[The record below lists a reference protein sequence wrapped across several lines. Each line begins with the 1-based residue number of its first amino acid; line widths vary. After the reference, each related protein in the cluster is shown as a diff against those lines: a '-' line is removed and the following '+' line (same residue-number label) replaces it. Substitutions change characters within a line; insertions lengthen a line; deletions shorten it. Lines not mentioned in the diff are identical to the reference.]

1 MSFHLN
7 KENSPE
13 FRHNNTN
20 FGINGLNHFFESLEF
35 HYFSKL
41 SLSNYTIHDQ
51 GIDMALD
58 MNCSIDLLD
67 MLNHFNQNRWGKST
81 PLTASPLL
89 KAFHIL
95 EQQNTACLDIEEL
108 TIFLNDTTITIK
120 RIAERSIFEQF
131 NNIINQLTNHHIYF
145 TKGLTQKPYEIFVP
159 VFEDDMDNLHLNKTN
174 RAPKS
179 YFNFW
184 GIYMDTDEDA
194 LIYDLNSN
202 SFIPADLDL
211 SMQ

>member
-81 PLTASPLL
+81 LLTGSPLL

-131 NNIINQLTNHHIYF
+131 NAIINELGNHYIYF
-145 TKGLTQKPYEIFVP
+145 TKGLTKKPYEIFVP
-159 VFEDDMDNLHLNKTN
+159 VFEDNMEDLHLNTKKDTS
-174 RAPKS
+174 KS
-179 YFNFW
+179 YFEFW
-184 GIYMDTDEDA
+184 GIYMDTHEDA